1 MSEMMLKLPELKILV
16 NKILPPYEASQIIAN
31 ANYLASQGTQGASD
45 YLDKYLEALRN
56 MDRAK
61 SATI

>member
-1 MSEMMLKLPELKILV
+1 LV
-16 NKILPPYEASQIIAN
+16 NKHCSPASQIIAT
-31 ANYLASQGTQGASD
+31 ANSLVSQGTQGNSD
-45 YLDKYLEALRN
+45 FLDIYLEALRN